1 MINIIFR
8 ESQLEVIEK
17 EIVSFGTVE
26 TGGVLMGCI
35 TDKGITVEA
44 ISGPGPKAIHE
55 DIYFRADPDYI
66 DMFIDMSYA
75 NSQGEWE
82 YLGEWHTHPQ
92 IIPEPSVKDLIS
104 LEEIAESS
112 DNFAILLIVGAIDYT
127 SEKFLRQS
135 TAIIKFRQEGKFHNL
150 RSIINL

>member
-1 MINIIFR
+1 MNNIIFN
-8 ESQLEVIEK
+8 ESHLEVIEK
-17 EIVSFGTVE
+17 EILSFGTVE

-35 TDKGITVEA
+35 TDDGITVEA

-55 DIYFRADPDYI
+55 NFYFRADPNYI

-75 NSQGEWE
+75 NSQGKWE

-92 IIPEPSVKDLIS
+92 TTPEPSIKDLIS

-112 DNFAILLIVGAIDYT
+112 DNFAILLIIGAIGYT

-135 TAIIKFRQEGKFHNL
+135 TVIIKFRQEGKFDDL
-150 RSIINL
+150 SIIIKK